1 MDNRNHNMQMQV
13 ITILKIQK
21 LHKLHKLSRRGRSK
35 GTIKKRASILKHLHK
50 ENI

>member
-21 LHKLHKLSRRGRSK
+21 LHKLSRRGKSK

>member
-13 ITILKIQK
+13 INYTILKIQK
-21 LHKLHKLSRRGRSK
+21 LHKLSRRGKSK